1 MSRRSPA
8 KAVSPFVPHSATALH
23 AFAPHGKRRYGVRW
37 EGRSPPHRFGWKTFP
52 YAKNAE
58 NIQPSLTAPSVLHC
72 VVCAGAMSS
81 RSPAKAVSPF
91 VPHSATAL
99 HALALHGKRRYGVRW
114 EGRSPPHRF
123 GWKTF
128 PCAKNAENIQP
139 SLTAPAVLHRV
150 VSAGTMSSRS
160 PAKAVS
166 PFVPHSATALH
177 ALAPPVPPRACV
189 RAPATVSIRP
199 R

>member
-1 MSRRSPA
+1 MHLRRMGSAGMECGGKGEARHTALAGKRSLVPKIPKTSSRPSQRHLSLTSPSVLHRVVSAGTMSRRSPA

-23 AFAPHGKRRYGVRW
+23 ALAP
-37 EGRSPPHRFGWKTFP
+37 
-52 YAKNAE
+52 
-58 NIQPSLTAPSVLHC
+58 
-72 VVCAGAMSS
+72 
-81 RSPAKAVSPF
+81 
-91 VPHSATAL
+91 
-99 HALALHGKRRYGVRW
+99 HGKRRYGVRW